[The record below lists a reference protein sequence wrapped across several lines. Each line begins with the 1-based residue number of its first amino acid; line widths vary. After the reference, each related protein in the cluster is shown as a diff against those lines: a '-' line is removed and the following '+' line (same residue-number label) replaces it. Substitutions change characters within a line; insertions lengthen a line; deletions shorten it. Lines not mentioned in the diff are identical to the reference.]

1 MDSLEALRAKIPQF
15 PGYGDQPARQLA
27 DGLIRSYVGEAL
39 ATLEQRH
46 PEYFAAAGQQYQ
58 TLVLRTGF
66 VNQVAFRPF
75 EYAVVDDRFARALA
89 DEDLAA
95 IGAADRAETVEEA
108 ALDAYLDEI
117 RATLDRRDK
126 TMSEAQTLEA
136 L

>member
-1 MDSLEALRAKIPQF
+1 MDALEAVRAKVPRF
-15 PGYGDQPARQLA
+15 PGYGDQAARQLA

-46 PEYFAAAGQQYQ
+46 PEYFAAAGQQYEA
-58 TLVLRTGF
+58 LVLRTSF
-66 VNQVAFRPF
+66 VNQAAFRPF

-89 DEDLAA
+89 DEDLAT
-95 IGAADRAETVEEA
+95 IDVADRANGVEEA